1 MDYSKRNKIRSEI
14 DILIERLE
22 ILQWQV
28 SYYDDKTAEIN
39 ILIDNI
45 SKEKESFKKVQ
56 KQVKECS
63 VTKDNLSTDISILES
78 NKRQIKASLD
88 DIKTDIVESN
98 KILHNQ
104 KKREEDFIIRSEG
117 NIERYKLEEKEYRTK
132 KQNALIDYNS
142 ETNKL
147 KYNKIDLINDIDNLN
162 KEKLD
167 VQDELNTLSLKRTD
181 LKNDYQELDK
191 SYQDLLELYILK
203 I

>member
-1 MDYSKRNKIRSEI
+1 
-14 DILIERLE
+14 
-22 ILQWQV
+22 
-28 SYYDDKTAEIN
+28 
-39 ILIDNI
+39 
-45 SKEKESFKKVQ
+45 VQ

-104 KKREEDFIIRSEG
+104 KKREEDFIIRSEE

-132 KQNALIDYNS
+132 KQNALIEYNS

-147 KYNKIDLINDIDNLN
+147 KYNRIDLINDIDNLN
-162 KEKLD
+162 REKLD